1 MESQAKNFFDLP
13 FLTDTAAVF
22 GISRAG
28 LSIVY
33 YADSDW
39 PSLKSFGQYT
49 NVYRISWLVDTTRG
63 HKANIRSLRPHGY

>member
-1 MESQAKNFFDLP
+1 MESQAKTFFNLSS
-13 FLTDTAAVF
+13 LTDSAAVF

-39 PSLKSFGQYT
+39 PSLKNTHPLANTQMFTEFLDSLIQEA
-49 NVYRISWLVDTTRG
+49 TR
-63 HKANIRSLRPHGY
+63 PT